1 MKQFILKLLKVF
13 FYPKYN
19 PYGYYSI
26 KKLLGMVYKQKILGY
41 NRKIPWPVHF
51 TSYIK
56 NYKNIQTATEPVGIA
71 MGTYIDARNGI
82 ILEEN
87 VNLGPKV
94 SLISMN
100 HDTNNYAEY
109 IKQTPIIIKKNSW
122 IGTNSIILPGVE
134 LGEHTIVGAGSVV
147 TKSFKEGNILIAGN
161 PAKVIKKLDNYFG
174 H

>member
-1 MKQFILKLLKVF
+1 MKHLIYLLLKAF
-13 FYPKYN
+13 FYPKYY

-26 KKLLGMVYKQKILGY
+26 KTLLRIAFKQKILGY
-41 NRKIPWPVHF
+41 NRKIPWPVHY

-56 NYKNIQTATEPVGIA
+56 NYKNIQTTTEPVGIA

-87 VNLGPKV
+87 VNLGPKI

-100 HDTNNYAEY
+100 HDSNNYSIF
-109 IKQTPIIIKKNSW
+109 IKEEPIIIRKNSW
-122 IGTNSIILPGVE
+122 IGTGSIILPGVE

-147 TKSFKEGNILIAGN
+147 TKSFKEGNQLIAGN
-161 PAKVIKKLDNYFG
+161 PAKVIKQLENYKSD
-174 H
+174 